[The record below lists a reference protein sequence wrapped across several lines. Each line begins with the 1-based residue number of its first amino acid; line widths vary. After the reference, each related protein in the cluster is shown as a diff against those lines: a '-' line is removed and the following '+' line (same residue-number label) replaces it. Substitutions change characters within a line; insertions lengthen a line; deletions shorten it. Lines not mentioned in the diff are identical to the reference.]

1 MEKLNILMIYSAKG
15 FGGLPRNLSLIASR
29 LDSRRFRLHVGLMGD
44 PGDKAA
50 DFRSL
55 LDTSPDV
62 LKSFTYLGDGKT
74 FDFEVAKQI
83 SNLIDEHSI
92 YVLSCHGYKADL
104 FGFIVKHYHGKKVKL
119 FTIAHG
125 WVSKTTK
132 LKLYQTLDKF
142 IFRFFDKV
150 VLVSEKQF
158 RELGSLGL
166 DKEKVEVINNAVDIE
181 TFSFKG
187 PSRSLLIDLDID
199 PNDKKIGFA
208 GRLSKEKGVDSALE
222 IFKEVLKEVP
232 DALFVVVG
240 DGPDHQIL
248 KQQAEQ
254 AGISSRVIFTGY
266 RKDMKAIYSILDVYL
281 SCSQHE
287 GLPNSVLEAMASG
300 VPCVLSDI
308 PGHND
313 IVVDGENG
321 FLIDPRN
328 AASSAFQLVTL
339 LNDSSLAGN
348 IKDEARRIL
357 QKKFS
362 ISSRVQKL
370 EKAYLSLVDEK
381 TMVRDS

>member
-15 FGGLPRNLSLIASR
+15 FGGMPRNLSLIASR
-29 LDSRRFRLHVGLMGD
+29 LDSRRFRLYVGLMGE
-44 PGDKAA
+44 PEDKAA
-50 DFRSL
+50 DFRNL

-83 SNLIDEHSI
+83 SNLIDQHSI
-92 YVLSCHGYKADL
+92 QVLSCHGYKADL
-104 FGFIVKHYHGKKVKL
+104 FGFIVRYCHGKKVKL

-125 WVSKTTK
+125 WVSKTAK
-132 LKLYQTLDKF
+132 LKLYQTLDKL

-181 TFSFKG
+181 RFSFKG
-187 PSRSLLIDLDID
+187 PSRSLLTDLDID
-199 PNDKKIGFA
+199 PGDKKIGFA
-208 GRLSKEKGVDSALE
+208 GRLSKEKGVDSALK
-222 IFKEVLKEVP
+222 IFKEVLREVP

-254 AGISSRVIFTGY
+254 MGISSRVIFTGY

-308 PGHND
+308 PGHSD
-313 IVVDGENG
+313 IVLDGENG
-321 FLIDPRN
+321 FLIDPSKVENSTAR
-328 AASSAFQLVTL
+328 L
-339 LNDSSLAGN
+339 LSLLDDSSLAGG
-348 IKDEARRIL
+348 IKDEARRVL

-362 ISSRVQKL
+362 ISTRVQKL
-370 EKAYLSLVDEK
+370 EKAYLSLFDDK
-381 TMVRDS
+381 TGARES